1 MPGFGRLKSTDPRN
15 VSYLMHRALAPVE
28 AANPVLLKTWGFR
41 GTPLDQGNTGTC
53 TGHAGAHF
61 IHCSP
66 IAHRKFI
73 DPFLLYRE
81 AVLLDEYPDNDLDA
95 TRENKDLQ
103 AGSSGTGVAK
113 ALEHRGTISE
123 YLWAQRF
130 EDAIT
135 WVLTRGPV
143 MVGSNWY
150 SSMMTPT
157 PAGYLTVQGGA
168 SIVGGHEWLIR
179 GVDKKRGLA
188 LMVNSW
194 GGGWGGSGRWVGA
207 KVRPGHALID
217 FATLARLFHED
228 GDCVSALESGK
239 PKPPA

>member
-1 MPGFGRLKSTDPRN
+1 MPGYGRLKSTDLRN
-15 VSYLMHRALAPVE
+15 ASHPMHRALAPTE
-28 AANPVLLKTWGFR
+28 AANPIVQRTWGFR

-53 TGHAGAHF
+53 TGHAASHF

-66 IAHRKFI
+66 IAHKTFL
-73 DPFLLYRE
+73 DPFQIYRE
-81 AVLLDEYPDNDLDA
+81 AVLLDEYTDNDADA
-95 TRENKDLQ
+95 TRAQSDLQ

-113 ALEHRGTISE
+113 ALERRELLKE

-143 MVGSNWY
+143 MIGSNWY
-150 SSMMTPT
+150 SSMEAPSPSGRLLITP
-157 PAGYLTVQGGA
+157 GA
-168 SIVGGHEWLIR
+168 TIVGGHEWLIR

-194 GGGWGGSGRWVGA
+194 GGGWGGVGKWESA

-217 FATLARLFHED
+217 FDTLARLFHED
-228 GDCVSALESGK
+228 GDCVSALEK
-239 PKPPA
+239 